1 MRAQNAC
8 LLRYK
13 SQLVMTPGYLF
24 HKGQPRPTSS
34 GALLPVLKIVTRTL
48 VLHML
53 GKQQC
58 CYVSVLFLAHM
69 VQ

>member
-1 MRAQNAC
+1 MKAKNAC

-13 SQLVMTPGYLF
+13 SQLVTTPGYSHVV

-34 GALLPVLKIVTRTL
+34 GALLPVLKIVTRTF

-53 GKQQC
+53 RKQEAI
-58 CYVSVLFLAHM
+58 VAM
-69 VQ
+69 